1 MVDTTT
7 TKTVLD
13 RMMGQG
19 PTRKHFSD
27 WRVKEQQKAI
37 QACGLTYRHY
47 RNKPLR
53 TRVLQD
59 LMDFDIPVSPE
70 AVRQQLRNLNIP
82 VEERSKPQKFAL
94 LLLNKLKGVATSPV
108 SPRLFRAF
116 CSGTDKT
123 GARANEDIDVHRS

>member
-19 PTRKHFSD
+19 PTRRHFSD

-70 AVRQQLRNLNIP
+70 AVRQQLHNLNIP
-82 VEERSKPQKFAL
+82 VEERGKPQKFVL
-94 LLLNKLKGVATSPV
+94 LLLNTLKGVTSYQ
-108 SPRLFRAF
+108 SDNQSAQDYCRSF
-116 CSGTDKT
+116 CSGTGKNW
-123 GARANEDIDVHRS
+123 A